1 MQDEPPV
8 DSELYESTAN
18 ISLYEEID
26 LDPDAMYAMPIQNT
40 LVMLENGLY
49 EA

>member
-1 MQDEPPV
+1 MQDEPSV
-8 DSELYESTAN
+8 DSELYESTA
-18 ISLYEEID
+18 SHLYEEID
-26 LDPDAMYAMPIQNT
+26 LDPDAMYAVPIQNT